1 MESMTGIRYAG
12 EYDLLELKLFTSS
25 GAVINLVNMYQSLNI
40 FENMFSNTLSGEL
53 LMIDKNNLVIMM
65 SIVGQE
71 FLSFKIKTTGLESNP
86 IDFTEHF
93 M

>member
-1 MESMTGIRYAG
+1 MESMTGTRYAG

-53 LMIDKNNLVIMM
+53 LK
-65 SIVGQE
+65 
-71 FLSFKIKTTGLESNP
+71 
-86 IDFTEHF
+86 
-93 M
+93 